1 MHLNISCQH
10 QLWWSAA
17 MSASL
22 ERKRKDSNQRFV
34 NELILDSRWYHVDSI
49 QFFNSWPLLI
59 PLLVFWRK
67 CVWAMMLISILLIL
81 HVQRDRYIEALRWHG
96 GIADHGPPL
105 PWEVQPIILPNDTYE
120 AAATRICQNVL
131 ERWCSFQ
138 TFHLIWIPFWN
149 ILDSCG
155 LVSAHFI
162 LFSPISAR
170 FSSFRPI
177 SARFISFRLAWSCFI
192 SLGLVWYRIISIYHD
207 LSYFTSF
214 HLSSSQLA
222 YFISFHLVWSCFIP
236 FHLVISFDLALS
248 QLLSLHLV

>member
-1 MHLNISCQH
+1 M
-10 QLWWSAA
+10 
-17 MSASL
+17 
-22 ERKRKDSNQRFV
+22 
-34 NELILDSRWYHVDSI
+34 
-49 QFFNSWPLLI
+49 

-131 ERWCSFQ
+131 GRWCSFQ

-155 LVSAHFI
+155 LISAHFI
-162 LFSPISAR
+162 LFSPVSAR
-170 FSSFRPI
+170 FSSFPPI
-177 SARFISFRLAWSCFI
+177 SARFVSLDLVSSRLVSFDIALSRFIMIYLTSPHSIS
-192 SLGLVWYRIISIYHD
+192 V
-207 LSYFTSF
+207 
-214 HLSSSQLA
+214 HLS
-222 YFISFHLVWSCFIP
+222 
-236 FHLVISFDLALS
+236 
-248 QLLSLHLV
+248 